1 MKSLVF
7 FCSVFIISSLSH
19 AQDNDT
25 FEFNHRVH
33 HSNSHELK
41 TELVY
46 YAESPFKSM
55 IFVIDP
61 NIGCDARLV
70 YFNQNLADA
79 DLTPLDGESFTW
91 RLSGVVYQ
99 EDQASKFNTDG
110 YKRFELINFYKHH
123 FDELEDLL
131 APEGVISFSIEDPQQ
146 RFEPQ
151 RVQHKSDGLSQA
163 LNHALDKCQGWL

>member
-1 MKSLVF
+1 MKSLALYL
-7 FCSVFIISSLSH
+7 SVFIFSNLSH

-25 FEFNHRVH
+25 FEFNHWVH

-61 NIGCDARLV
+61 NMGCDARLV

-79 DLTPLDGESFTW
+79 ALTSLDGERFSW
-91 RLSGVVYQ
+91 KLSGVIYQ

-110 YKRFELINFYKHH
+110 YTRFELISFYKHH
-123 FDELEDLL
+123 FNELEELL
-131 APEGVISFSIEDPQQ
+131 APEGIISFSVEDPQQ

-151 RVQHKSDGLSQA
+151 NIQHKAEGLSQA
-163 LNHALDKCQGWL
+163 LNHALDRCQGWM